1 MADSETSLT
10 AFVEVDIS
18 EHPLRLR
25 RRPTIDD
32 LILQDISIPNKLTA
46 SDARRSRA

>member
-32 LILQDISIPNKLTA
+32 LILQDISILNKLTA

>member
-18 EHPLRLR
+18 EHLSRLR
-25 RRPTIDD
+25 RRRSIQDM
-32 LILQDISIPNKLTA
+32 ILQDFSIPNKLA
-46 SDARRSRA
+46 GRCSRICSK

>member
-18 EHPLRLR
+18 EHLLRLR
-25 RRPTIDD
+25 HRPTIDE